1 MKHKQNQEAIVMDGI
16 TLRTTNGR
24 LSTENY
30 KLKSDDF
37 NVKVKEQSA
46 PIKPTTPP
54 VSHKQLNRKIKWHIP
69 LSHKTKTTS

>member
-1 MKHKQNQEAIVMDGI
+1 MRINNMKHKQNQEAIVMDSI

-24 LSTENY
+24 LYTENY

-54 VSHKQLNRKIKWHIP
+54 VSHK
-69 LSHKTKTTS
+69 